1 MRTVHLLPNV
11 VTLAN
16 AFCGLL
22 ALAKAID
29 ALAYAGGDEGIFYV
43 KMQTACLLVFLGMVF
58 DTLDGF
64 VARVTRSAS
73 DFGAQLDSYAD
84 ALTFGVTPALLAKV
98 LIEHE
103 GPLTGWHGNP
113 RVHFLAAAAFAL
125 MAILRLVRF
134 NLEEEQRPSEDHASF
149 AGLPSPAAAGSVVAT
164 IWLYLVLR
172 RPELET
178 AEGTPTPF
186 GRLMGWMNG
195 VDWRPLLDLLPSLL
209 VVMLPLLGL
218 LMVSRVRYPH
228 FGRWLVAGR
237 GSFPHLIV
245 IVFAFLV
252 FFLAPV
258 PALFT
263 VFNAFV
269 LWGLLGALRARRASA
284 PTGGSGA

>member
-1 MRTVHLLPNV
+1 MRSIYLLPNLI
-11 VTLAN
+11 TLAN

-29 ALAYAGGDEGIFYV
+29 ALAYAPTDEAIFYA
-43 KMQTACLLVFLGMVF
+43 KMETACLLVFLGMVF

-64 VARVTRSAS
+64 VARVTRTSS
-73 DFGAQLDSYAD
+73 SFGAQLDSYAD

-103 GPLTGWHGNP
+103 GALTGLPGNP

-134 NLEEEQRPSEDHASF
+134 NLEGDENHDDRF
-149 AGLPSPAAAGSVVAT
+149 AGLPSPGAAGAVAAT

-178 AEGTPTPF
+178 ADGTPTPF
-186 GRLMGWMNG
+186 GRMMGWMEG
-195 VDWRPLLDLLPSLL
+195 VDWTPFLDFVPSMLVGLLP
-209 VVMLPLLGL
+209 VLGL
-218 LMVSRVRYPH
+218 LMVSRVPYGH
-228 FGRWLVAGR
+228 FGQFLLRGR
-237 GSFPHLIV
+237 GSFISLV
-245 IVFAFLV
+245 GIVFGAFA

-258 PALFT
+258 PALF
-263 VFNAFV
+263 VGFNLFV
-269 LWGLLGALRARRASA
+269 LAGPCGLFRRRGLREEEA
-284 PTGGSGA
+284 PA